1 MIVSEKD
8 NKKIFD
14 DNALAI
20 EIIELSLLL
29 EAMYQR
35 YGYDFRDY
43 AMTSMKRR
51 VQLAMSKEAVSTISA
66 YQERILHDEKAIV
79 RFLDDVSVTVTAIFR
94 DPDFYKALRDKVL
107 PTLQEFPL
115 IRVWHVGCATGEEV
129 YSTAIM
135 LHEEGLLN
143 HSKCYATDM
152 NQRSLDIG
160 KQGIYPIKK
169 MKAYTG
175 NYQNAGGKDAFSNYY
190 VAKYEHVILKEFLRN
205 NIIWAQHN
213 LVSDSSFNEFHLI
226 LCRNVMIYFNRTL
239 QNRVHHLIYNSLTIG
254 GVLGLGRGETL
265 QFTPYEECYE
275 VIDRFEK
282 IYRKI
287 R

>member
-107 PTLQEFPL
+107 PTLQE
-115 IRVWHVGCATGEEV
+115 
-129 YSTAIM
+129 
-135 LHEEGLLN
+135 GLLN

-205 NIIWAQHN
+205 NIVWAQHN

>member
-79 RFLDDVSVTVTAIFR
+79 HFLDDVSVTVTAIFR

-160 KQGIYPIKK
+160 KHTP
-169 MKAYTG
+169 A
-175 NYQNAGGKDAFSNYY
+175 
-190 VAKYEHVILKEFLRN
+190 
-205 NIIWAQHN
+205 IIRMLAEKTLFRITMWP
-213 LVSDSSFNEFHLI
+213 SMSTSS
-226 LCRNVMIYFNRTL
+226 
-239 QNRVHHLIYNSLTIG
+239 
-254 GVLGLGRGETL
+254 
-265 QFTPYEECYE
+265 
-275 VIDRFEK
+275 
-282 IYRKI
+282 
-287 R
+287 